1 MQNDHPHPIPP
12 NYLTPCLYGICISWI
27 VYEEG
32 ALEVNERNLAL
43 EEAAQIADCGCNNPF
58 CERDE
63 IAQKIRQLIISRDE
77 AKDIAGKFRQAYEAE
92 IDDAAKQR
100 RDIFE
105 RLNNIHREWDELNE
119 TAAIGLGEAL
129 CKVFPEWEGEVQ

>member
-1 MQNDHPHPIPP
+1 MSEV
-12 NYLTPCLYGICISWI
+12 T
-27 VYEEG
+27 E
-32 ALEVNERNLAL
+32 ALES
-43 EEAAQIADCGCNNPF
+43 AAQIADCGCNNPF

-63 IAQKIRQLIISRDE
+63 IARQIRQLIVSRDE
-77 AKDIAGKFRQAYEAE
+77 AKDIAGKFREAYETE
-92 IDDAAKQR
+92 VGDAAKQR

-119 TAAIGLGEAL
+119 IAAVGLGEAL